1 MIEHVLNLFEPEVN
15 MLAFRAGQRKAIRG
29 RKEADFEEGG
39 TKNTL

>member
-1 MIEHVLNLFEPEVN
+1 MIEHVLILCEPEVN
-15 MLAFRAGQRKAIRG
+15 MLAFRAGRRKAIRG